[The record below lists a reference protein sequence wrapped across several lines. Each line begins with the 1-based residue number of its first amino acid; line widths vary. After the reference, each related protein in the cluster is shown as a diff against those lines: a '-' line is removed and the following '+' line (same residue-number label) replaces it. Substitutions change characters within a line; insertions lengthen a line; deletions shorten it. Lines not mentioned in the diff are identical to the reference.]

1 MLSLSTARRL
11 KAAGLAWTPG
21 LHDLFAIPDRDMDD
35 RVFVISDVSVDIEL
49 LKDQS
54 IVTFNGTSEWAMDYE
69 VMSDV
74 VWMPT
79 EEQLR
84 QQLEQRLAPGPPALK
99 LTRAPDGYWCE
110 IQWEGRPLAFRD
122 ANANE
127 AYAAALRY
135 VLDEIQSRGL
145 SLA

>member
-21 LHDLFAIPDRDMDD
+21 LHDFFTIPDRGLDD

-49 LKDQS
+49 LKGQS

-69 VMSDV
+69 VMSEV

-84 QQLEQRLAPGPPALK
+84 QQLEQRLTNGASSALK
-99 LTRAPDGYWCE
+99 LIHAPDGYWCQ
-110 IQWEGRPLAFRD
+110 IQSKGRALAFLGAD
-122 ANANE
+122 ASE
-127 AYAAALRY
+127 AYAKAL
-135 VLDEIQSRGL
+135 LHILEENP
-145 SLA
+145 

>member
-21 LHDLFAIPDRDMDD
+21 LHDFFAIPDRGMDD

-49 LKDQS
+49 LKGQS

-69 VMSDV
+69 VMSEV

-84 QQLEQRLAPGPPALK
+84 QQLEQRLAPGSPALK
-99 LTRAPDGYWCE
+99 LTCAPDGYWCE
-110 IQWEGRPLAFRD
+110 IQWEGHPLAFRD
-122 ANANE
+122 ADANE
-127 AYAAALRY
+127 AYAEALRY
-135 VLDEIQSRGL
+135 VLEENP
-145 SLA
+145 